1 MCLHCSSCYLCLKAH
16 HNNIVIILLHTII
29 MLWST
34 VRCNPHTVSCY
45 RIHKMEVE
53 DDLPLPLLSEDSE
66 LMDPFHIQQVNN
78 AVPPS

>member
-1 MCLHCSSCYLCLKAH
+1 
-16 HNNIVIILLHTII
+16 
-29 MLWST
+29 
-34 VRCNPHTVSCY
+34 
-45 RIHKMEVE
+45 MEVE